1 MTKKI
6 SLLEI
11 EVNKISLKPGD
22 VLLAKVKGPDFK
34 DDAVC
39 EALGQSL
46 RAVFPNNKVGV
57 LYVEDNSIDLTV
69 ISEETAEIIK
79 SVEEAKQMIAD
90 QHVKNSEN
98 SENKACN
105 PTNYCVDC
113 NCGKKAVAEGQN
125 E

>member
-1 MTKKI
+1 MSEPKKV

-46 RAVFPNNKVGV
+46 RSVFPYNRVGV
-57 LYVEDNSIDLTV
+57 LYVEDNDIDLTV
-69 ISEETAEIIK
+69 ITTEEGEK
-79 SVEEAKQMIAD
+79 LKQ
-90 QHVKNSEN
+90 EN
-98 SENKACN
+98 SENNACN
-105 PTNYCVDC
+105 TTSYCVDC
-113 NCGKKAVAEGQN
+113 NCGKKLNQETK
-125 E
+125 